1 MKRFRGPRA
10 FTLIELLVVIGIISI
25 LASMLLPALSRSKQ
39 KARITQC
46 VSNLRQIA
54 AGVAMYTH
62 DNQDAFPSWCWLWL
76 GGRDSRADA
85 AKWSPAAS
93 NRPLFPYLRAPEL
106 FHCPTDRG
114 ALVGV
119 GPVWAPTVIFKPT
132 SWEVIGCSY
141 FYNSD
146 VRVPRFVPDGSGAL
160 SGHKVS
166 WVTNPSLF
174 IETYEPPA
182 CALGTK
188 VDQVMMNL
196 FQHWHYCS
204 APIDW
209 TDTPQVWL
217 PRDPYKFISPIAFTD
232 AHVAVQDFTRNFRA
246 NPTFPMEG
254 TRDWIWYQALSTN
267 TLPQ

>member
-1 MKRFRGPRA
+1 MVARSLQPTVVSIPQGSGAVPLPYGPRC
-10 FTLIELLVVIGIISI
+10 F
-25 LASMLLPALSRSKQ
+25 
-39 KARITQC
+39 
-46 VSNLRQIA
+46 
-54 AGVAMYTH
+54 
-62 DNQDAFPSWCWLWL
+62 
-76 GGRDSRADA
+76 GRG
-85 AKWSPAAS
+85 
-93 NRPLFPYLRAPEL
+93 RP
-106 FHCPTDRG
+106 
-114 ALVGV
+114 GV
-119 GPVWAPTVIFKPT
+119 GTYRDIQAHVMGGHW
-132 SWEVIGCSY
+132 CSY